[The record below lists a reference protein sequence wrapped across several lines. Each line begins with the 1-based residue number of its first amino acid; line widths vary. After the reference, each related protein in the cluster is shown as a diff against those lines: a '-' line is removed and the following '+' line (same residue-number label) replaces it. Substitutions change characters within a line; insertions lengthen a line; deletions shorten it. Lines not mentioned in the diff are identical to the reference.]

1 MRKIEYN
8 SFDVILRKLIYFFT
22 TLLSFLL
29 VSTYLVAN
37 EIGYKEV
44 FSSGRAVIIDG
55 DSNLAKKR
63 ALEDALYLASI
74 QGGAKVDGY
83 SSIDKNTN
91 LNESVLVRPS
101 ATIKDF
107 VIIQESSD
115 DTHYN
120 VSIRAYLVSM
130 NNMLNCSDR
139 EFVNLTYLS
148 PHFTISSKLPAW
160 TTKLPNEVSKEVFKN
175 ISSLDYIN
183 LKDSSNLPFNPDK
196 VLKKSVSLDYNNLV
210 EGQKNSLKN
219 GEFAIHPILRFS
231 HAKGRFTKV
240 SKEIVVDITLNIY
253 EGPNFNVLDSLS
265 YKFSLWSGNQTG
277 YQHVDA
283 FVKVSQDKL
292 TDLVKKSISKVQY
305 RVLDQLKCQPL
316 QAEVT
321 LVNNELT
328 VPLGSN
334 QGLKKGTVGFISSSR
349 DVIMSEWIVLTVRDT
364 DENISILEPLN
375 PQNKN
380 NQIQGKIIKFI
391 N

>member
-1 MRKIEYN
+1 MKKIEYN
-8 SFDVILRKLIYFFT
+8 SFDVILRKLVYFFT
-22 TLLSFLL
+22 TLLSVLL
-29 VSTYLVAN
+29 ASTYLIAN
-37 EIGYKEV
+37 EVGYKEV
-44 FSSGRAVIIDG
+44 FSNGRAVIIDG
-55 DSNLAKKR
+55 NIDLAKKR

-83 SSIDKNTN
+83 SSVDRNTN

-107 VIIQESSD
+107 VITKESSD

-130 NNMLNCSDR
+130 NNMLNCSSRD
-139 EFVNLTYLS
+139 FVNLTYLS
-148 PHFTISSKLPAW
+148 PHFSISSRLPAW
-160 TTKLPNEVSKEVFKN
+160 TTKLPNEVSKEVLKN
-175 ISSLDYIN
+175 LSYIESIN
-183 LKDSSNLPFNPDK
+183 LKDSSRVPFNPEK

-210 EGQKNSLKN
+210 EGKTNNLRS
-219 GEFAIHPILRFS
+219 GEFAIHPIFKFS
-231 HAKGRFTKV
+231 HAKGRFNKI
-240 SKEIVVDITLNIY
+240 SKEIVVDMTLNIY
-253 EGPNFNVLDSLS
+253 EGPNFNVLDTLS

-277 YQHVDA
+277 YQHLDA
-283 FVKVSQDKL
+283 FVKVSRDKL
-292 TDLVKKSISKVQY
+292 TDLVKKSISKIQY

-316 QAEVT
+316 QAEVI
-321 LVNNELT
+321 LINNELT

-334 QGLKKGTVGFISSSR
+334 QGLKRGTVGFISSSR
-349 DVIMSEWIVLTVRDT
+349 DIIMSDWIVLTVKNT
-364 DENISILEPLN
+364 DKNTSVVEPLN